1 MYTERDG
8 RNVFHRSPV
17 DSPDIT
23 SSPMP
28 TVPCNVVG
36 ARIPMDPIRI
46 FRPPTQ
52 TFFHD
57 HLGDGKGVM
66 ADHTNR
72 DCNHLVT
79 HPFNGHP
86 APDLSYNGCVAQSGS
101 GPQRLAQFDG
111 EKAQHGPDLG
121 QSSGLSLAVG
131 GSNPPAPTTFSYN
144 GGVR

>member
-1 MYTERDG
+1 MNTERDG

-57 HLGDGKGVM
+57 HLGDGKGGAPIKPRM
-66 ADHTNR
+66 MTSHTDGWGLR
-72 DCNHLVT
+72 IRSYGQGIRASPAAELSYELPTARTLVQT
-79 HPFNGHP
+79 VGIAP
-86 APDLSYNGCVAQSGS
+86 APDLSC
-101 GPQRLAQFDG
+101 
-111 EKAQHGPDLG
+111 
-121 QSSGLSLAVG
+121 
-131 GSNPPAPTTFSYN
+131 N

>member
-57 HLGDGKGVM
+57 HLGDGKGGAKETAM
-66 ADHTNR
+66 CCPHTPTGGDWGFDAWYR
-72 DCNHLVT
+72 GFGRVRAELSYELPTMRTFVQMV
-79 HPFNGHP
+79 GIAP
-86 APDLSYNGCVAQSGS
+86 APDLSYNG
-101 GPQRLAQFDG
+101 
-111 EKAQHGPDLG
+111 
-121 QSSGLSLAVG
+121 
-131 GSNPPAPTTFSYN
+131 
-144 GGVR
+144 GVR